1 MRLRIERYALS
12 GLLVLIATASLAC
25 RKAERGV
32 SRTIKDGVEIV
43 ENGAGIYAVKG
54 EPKALSLR
62 EEFRID
68 LEDERLAEAGLTDV
82 AGLDVDSR
90 GQIYLFRRWATDGN
104 IVFKF
109 DSRGE
114 FVRSFCPI
122 GGQGPG
128 EVENP
133 RFMRLTAEDEIPVVS
148 MSQLRV
154 MFFGADGSLIRQTPV
169 PASFRP
175 LPTPVI
181 PLANGD
187 FVAAYFRDDPKTL
200 RSGFGVGLFTPDFA
214 LRLDLRT
221 YDVPDSDDLRTIFVD
236 TPVVTASDKAI
247 YVTSMAFRRDIE
259 VFDLDGRLAR
269 RILADYPA
277 VEVPSGFRKELLAP
291 LPPNDPFWMNLAF
304 PKTFPPFL
312 SLFTDDRGRLYA
324 AGYGKD
330 PTTGAN
336 VCDVFS
342 PGGVRVLR
350 KALGYLKLQLNNL
363 PVPPVIKKGRLY
375 CVREKPSGF
384 SEVLVYSLQWTV
396 D

>member
-1 MRLRIERYALS
+1 MAVFLVAVVVVLS
-12 GLLVLIATASLAC
+12 SC
-25 RKAERGV
+25 RGADRGPV
-32 SRTIKDGVEIV
+32 RTFKDGVEIV
-43 ENGAGIYAVKG
+43 ENGAGIYAERG
-54 EPKALSLR
+54 EPRALSPH

-68 LEDERLAEAGLTDV
+68 LEDPSFAEAGLTEV

-90 GQIYLFRRWATDGN
+90 GHIYLFRRGATGGD

-109 DSRGE
+109 DGRGR

-133 RFMRLTAEDEIPVVS
+133 RFMRLTVGDEIPVVS

-154 MFFGADGSLIRQTPV
+154 LFFDTDGQPIRQTLA
-169 PASFRP
+169 PAYFRP
-175 LPTPVI
+175 IPNLAI

-187 FVAAYFRDDPKTL
+187 FLAAYFRDDPKTL
-200 RSGFGVGLFTPDFA
+200 RTGFGVGLFAPDFT

-236 TPVVTASDKAI
+236 QPVVTASDRAI
-247 YVTSMAFRRDIE
+247 YVASMVFRRDIE
-259 VFDLDGRLAR
+259 VFDLDGRLVR

-277 VEVPSGFRKELLAP
+277 VAVPPGFREELLRP
-291 LPPNDPFWMNLAF
+291 FKPDHPFWRNLEF

-324 AGYGKD
+324 AGHGKD
-330 PTTGAN
+330 PVTGAN

-342 PGGVRVLR
+342 PDGVRIFR
-350 KALGYLKLQLNNL
+350 MALGYQKLEFNRL
-363 PVPPVIKKGRLY
+363 PIPPVIKNDRLY

-384 SEVLVYSLQWTV
+384 HEVLVYSLQWTV